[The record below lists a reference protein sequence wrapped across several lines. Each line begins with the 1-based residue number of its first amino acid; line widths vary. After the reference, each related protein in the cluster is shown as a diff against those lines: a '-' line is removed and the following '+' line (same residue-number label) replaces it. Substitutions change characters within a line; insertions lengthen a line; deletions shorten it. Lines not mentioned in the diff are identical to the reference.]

1 MTTSLVSSMGWL
13 MRALPLSV
21 ILAATGA
28 SAQSPTSDVAA
39 RAADVLRGHLQQRHE
54 LDRVELQLVGDAPAA
69 SPEGASEW
77 TFRAGDEP
85 LRRRMS
91 VWIVRQASP
100 ESPAIRLDF
109 EVRAHVMGWRLA
121 AEGAAEQALGAGN
134 AAAVELDAIRHPDA
148 LRAADLSGYRLR
160 QRLPAG
166 HVIRPVD
173 VARAG
178 TILRGQSVDVVY
190 RFGAITIRTR
200 GRALEQAS
208 VGQALRLA
216 VAGSREPVHG
226 VAAAPGTVDVTDKQE
241 LQ

>member
-1 MTTSLVSSMGWL
+1 MTTSLVSSMRWRV
-13 MRALPLSV
+13 RALVLPAF
-21 ILAATGA
+21 LAATGA
-28 SAQSPTSDVAA
+28 SAQSPAGDVAA
-39 RAADVLRGHLQQRHE
+39 RAAQVLRAHLLQRHE

-69 SPEGASEW
+69 VLDGASDW
-77 TFRAGDEP
+77 TVRASDEP

-91 VWIVRQASP
+91 VWIARQASP

-109 EVRAHVMGWRLA
+109 EVRAHVMGWRLGV
-121 AEGAAEQALGAGN
+121 EGAAEQALGAGN
-134 AAAVELDAIRHPDA
+134 AAAVELDAIRHPDV

-160 QRLPAG
+160 HRLPAG

-173 VARAG
+173 VARAE

-190 RFGAITIRTR
+190 RAGAITIRTR

-208 VGQALRLA
+208 VGQGLRLA